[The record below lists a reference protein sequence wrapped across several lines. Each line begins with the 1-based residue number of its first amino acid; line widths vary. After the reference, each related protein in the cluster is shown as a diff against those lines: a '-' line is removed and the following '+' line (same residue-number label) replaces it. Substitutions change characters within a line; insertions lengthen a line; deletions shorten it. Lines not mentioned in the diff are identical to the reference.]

1 MAEFDLLNT
10 VQPADGWFCVT
21 GILKKDGGK
30 DDVKQTLVATRQ
42 EVDALVARYV
52 KQRRNVF
59 FAVAKY
65 ATDANRTK
73 ANVKAVK
80 AFWLDLDCGEDKAV
94 PNPKTG
100 IPEGYINQTAAAKA
114 LQGFCTLVGL
124 PLPIVVNSG
133 RGLHVYWVLTTEVTR
148 EEWEPVAERLR
159 ELCLTHKFYVDNAVF
174 EVARILRIPGTY
186 NFKGKEPLL
195 VGVLGN
201 PIKAEPV
208 EFQHFSKLLGI
219 KESPPKRVSKLG
231 AYLATAKDC
240 NSAYKFSKIMRRTAT
255 GDGCAQ
261 LLDCFTNQ
269 ETLVEPR
276 WFDAL
281 SVANKC
287 EDRTAAIIKMSERHP
302 EYSFDAADAKARNAE
317 GPHGCEV
324 FERNNPGGC
333 EGCPHQGKITGPLRL
348 GKIIL
353 AATTA
358 DPVVNET
365 KMEPEGKPNGATT
378 YPFPFFKGKYSGIY
392 HTDGIEDSDAEP
404 TLVYKNDLYVVKRM
418 EDPGVGEVI
427 VFKLHLPN
435 DGVRQFKIPNVHISE
450 KSELRRALA
459 SYGVLCSG
467 SKKFDLLHL
476 YIILSITQ
484 LQDDKRAEKMR
495 TQFGWADKD
504 SKFIIGD
511 KEISAHGVYHSPPS
525 ALTDDLAQYMAP
537 KGTLEKWK
545 EVFKL
550 YGRPGLEPHAFAA
563 LTAFGSPLFKFV
575 GHNGAIINLIHPSSG
590 TGKSTV
596 LYMVNSI
603 MGHPKELS
611 ANFSDTLNAKIMQL
625 GMMNNLCFT
634 VDEMTNPP
642 TKDFSILAYSMSQ
655 GRGKHRVKASA
666 NELRQNYTHWA
677 NMSLCSS
684 NASFYEKLAAL
695 KNYADGEMMRL
706 LEYKIDYTPAD
717 VIPTDLAKDM
727 FDHQLVNNY
736 GHAGPLYAQ
745 YLLSNLEDVVEGL
758 LAIQR
763 KIDLELKLTQRERFW
778 SAILACN
785 IAGGLIAKRLELID
799 WDMNKLY
806 AWATQ
811 MVHELRNDT
820 TPPTFNAV
828 QVVGDFLNRH
838 INNTLVVEDA
848 ADKRS
853 HMPLRPTLD
862 PRGELINRYEPDT
875 NRLFITA
882 KPFKNDCV
890 ELQLN
895 YKDTLAKLKQ
905 QGIFLGT
912 TMKRMSK
919 GMKVVSPGVHSLIF
933 DCSHPD
939 FSVDMQQFTSQGT
952 ESDTET
958 DGSRAD

>member
-10 VQPADGWFCVT
+10 VQPTEGWFCVT
-21 GILKKDGGK
+21 GILRKDGGK

-42 EVDALVARYV
+42 EVDALVTRYV
-52 KQRRNVF
+52 SQNRNVF
-59 FAVAKY
+59 YGVAKY
-65 ATDANRTK
+65 ASAANRTK

-80 AFWLDLDCGEDKAV
+80 AFWLDLDCGADKAT

-100 IPEGYINQTAAAKA
+100 IPEGYSTQAAAAQA
-114 LQGFCTLVGL
+114 LQKFCSLVGL
-124 PLPIVVNSG
+124 PRPIIVDSG
-133 RGLHVYWVLTTEVTR
+133 RGLHVYWTLTEEVTR
-148 EEWEPVAERLR
+148 EEWEPVAARLR
-159 ELCLTHKFYVDNAVF
+159 ELCVTHKFYVDHAVF
-174 EVARILRIPGTY
+174 EVARILRVPGTY
-186 NFKGKEPLL
+186 NFKGEEPLL
-195 VGVLGN
+195 VKVLGD
-201 PIKAEPV
+201 PTKAEPLGLQRIA
-208 EFQHFSKLLGI
+208 ELLGV
-219 KESPPKRVSKLG
+219 KETKAKRVSALG
-231 AYLATAKDC
+231 AYLATAKDP
-240 NSAYKFSKIMRRTAT
+240 NSIFKFSRIMRRSAK

-287 EDRTAAIIKMSERHP
+287 EDRTSAIIKMSERHP
-302 EYSFDAADAKARNAE
+302 EYSFDAADTKARNAE

-333 EGCPHQGKITGPLRL
+333 DGCPHKGQITGPLRL
-348 GKIIL
+348 GKTIL
-353 AATTA
+353 AAPTEDIA
-358 DPVVNET
+358 SSDPLDGLDDSA
-365 KMEPEGKPNGATT
+365 PPPA
-378 YPFPFFKGKYSGIY
+378 YPFPFFKGSHSGIY
-392 HTDGIEDSDAEP
+392 HSEDSDAEP
-404 TLVYKNDLYVVKRM
+404 MLVYKNDFYAVRRM
-418 EDPGVGEVI
+418 EDPNIGEVI

-435 DGVRQFKIPNVHISE
+435 DGVKQFKIPNVHISE
-450 KSELRRALA
+450 KAELRKALA

-495 TQFGWADKD
+495 TQFGWADKE

-511 KEISAHGVYHSPPS
+511 KEISTQGVYHSPPS
-525 ALTDDLAQYMAP
+525 AMTEDLAQHMVP

-545 EVFKL
+545 EVFNL
-550 YGRPGLEPHAFAA
+550 YGKPGLEPHAFAA

-575 GHNGAIINLIHPSSG
+575 GQNGAILNLIHPSSG
-590 TGKSTV
+590 TGKSTI
-596 LYMVNSI
+596 LYMVNSV

-611 ANFSDTLNAKIMQL
+611 ANFSDTLNAKLMQL

-634 VDEMTNPP
+634 VDEMTNTPP
-642 TKDFSILAYSMSQ
+642 KDFSILAYSMSQ
-655 GRGKHRVKASA
+655 GRGKHRVKSQS
-666 NELRQNYTHWA
+666 NELRQNHTHWA

-706 LEYKIDYTPAD
+706 LEYKIDYTPPD
-717 VIPTDLAKDM
+717 IIPTQTAKDM
-727 FDHQLVNNY
+727 FDHQLMENY
-736 GHAGPLYAQ
+736 GHAGPLYAE
-745 YLLSNLEDVVEGL
+745 YLINNLEQVIAGL

-785 IAGGLIAKRLELID
+785 IAGGLIANRLGLID
-799 WDMNKLY
+799 WDMNRLY
-806 AWATQ
+806 QWATN

-820 TPPTFNAV
+820 APPTFNAV
-828 QVVGDFLNRH
+828 QIIGDFLNRH
-838 INNTLVVEDA
+838 IENTVVVDDA
-848 ADKRS
+848 ADKRT
-853 HMPLRPTLD
+853 HMALKPTHF

-875 NRLFITA
+875 ERLFITA

-895 YKDTLAKLKQ
+895 YKDTLSKLKQ
-905 QGIFLGT
+905 QGIFLGGSV
-912 TMKRMSK
+912 KRMSK
-919 GMKVVSPGVHSLIF
+919 GMKIVGPGVHALIF

-939 FSVDMQQFTSQGT
+939 FSVDMHQLSSVAASSTT
-952 ESDTET
+952 ESSD
-958 DGSRAD
+958 DSRAT